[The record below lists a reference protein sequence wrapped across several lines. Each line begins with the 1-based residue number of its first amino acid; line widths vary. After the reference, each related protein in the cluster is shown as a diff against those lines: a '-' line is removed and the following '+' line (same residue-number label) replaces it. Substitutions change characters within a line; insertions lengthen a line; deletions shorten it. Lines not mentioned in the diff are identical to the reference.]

1 MNYIRLTEREISN
14 YIGDPTVYHRGRM
27 YFFNKFVEEVF
38 YDEIR
43 DCFTARVR
51 GTYDYHVK
59 IFMNPD
65 KDIYAESCSCPYYQE
80 YGKPCKHIAAVLFEI
95 NRLAENEQMKYRN
108 SYKAVN
114 AIFKKMELENRKI
127 LSDNSEQVY
136 LYPTLYI
143 TGQGKDIRAY
153 MELKAGTARPY
164 VVKSIDEFMDAWI
177 NGKKLRFGNQFTL
190 DSGKQYF
197 SDRDRQVM
205 EILKDIYLTD
215 LELNYLNR
223 YNYSSLIK
231 GRQVVL
237 TPSKFERFL
246 DIMTGDSFEASMF
259 SDDPGTVPVV
269 QGPVPVVFEIRQLD
283 EWLSVKMGQDDIP
296 VELVPGSSFY
306 YQKGTVYKVP
316 DMQKKYLSM
325 IREGFNEAGKNEM
338 IVPSE
343 YQNRF
348 ISEVVPVMKKVG
360 DVLVTPALKG
370 KIVQEPLKAEVY
382 LDQYRSGI
390 CARVVFYY
398 GKYRIDPASGSNSL
412 IPKDSFILRNMEM
425 ERPIINF
432 LQEAGFTV
440 EDGQYVLTDKEKIYV
455 FVFELLPR
463 LQEMAGVFYSED
475 FRKVTVKREIRI
487 SGRVSLVGDLLEVTF
502 DTGDIDPDE
511 LKGILQ
517 SLRRKKKFYR
527 LKDGGILPLAQYP
540 DLDELLHIAD
550 QMYIS
555 PRDIDG
561 GKLYLPK
568 YRAFYLDNF
577 FNDTDTTIIEKT
589 QDFDKYVNS
598 IYEIKNKEY
607 EIPKTLTNV
616 LRDYQKAGFQWL
628 KALSESG
635 LGGILADDMGLGK
648 TLQVLA
654 LILSEKEKSK
664 APALVIAPTSLVYNW
679 VLETEKFAP
688 ELKAVAISGTQAQ
701 RKPILDNIAE
711 YDLVITSYPLIRR
724 DIEAYQKHNF
734 SFCIIDEA
742 QHVKNHYT
750 QAAKAIRKISARNR
764 FALTG
769 TPMENSLMEL
779 WSIFDFIMPGYLYTQ
794 QKFLDRFVKPIINAR
809 DKNASEDL
817 SRHIRPFILRRMK
830 KDVLK
835 ELPEKIETIVT
846 CELTKAQRDIYHA
859 VLAQARN
866 EIEASIDEVG
876 FEQSQLQILAAL
888 TRLRQI
894 CCHPASF
901 VEGYE
906 GGSGKMELLG
916 ELIEENLALGHRIL
930 LFSQFTTILD
940 IIEEDL
946 VKKGLSYFYLS
957 GKTPA
962 AERASMVSRFN
973 EGEGEVFLLSLKAG
987 GTGLT
992 LTGAD
997 MVIHFDPWW
1006 NPAVEDQAT
1015 DRAYRIGQDKVVH
1028 VFKLITENT
1037 IEEKIL
1043 LLQKKKKELIDLVI
1057 KPGET
1062 LLHKLTREE
1071 IRQLFEE

>member
-136 LYPTLYI
+136 LYPMLYI

-794 QKFLDRFVKPIINAR
+794 QKFLDRFVKPIINAG

>member
-794 QKFLDRFVKPIINAR
+794 QKFLDRFVKPIINAG

>member
-136 LYPTLYI
+136 LYPMLYI

-412 IPKDSFILRNMEM
+412 IPKDSFILRNMEV

-794 QKFLDRFVKPIINAR
+794 QKFLDRFVKPIINAG

>member
-136 LYPTLYI
+136 LYPMLYI